1 MVVMMKLC
9 CNVGNGV
16 YSDDLWRQRFFV
28 ALEMATCDVNNR
40 NDVGCKVFL
49 TTCKEHV
56 GNMFGFT

>member
-1 MVVMMKLC
+1 MVFIVMIC
-9 CNVGNGV
+9 
-16 YSDDLWRQRFFV
+16 DDKGFFV